1 LILLKKCIIDLYFR
15 IYGKVTLSFI
25 SHQNN
30 VEFIIL
36 DTKSLDIKNVYNNI
50 GNQPLKFELLNE
62 KPEDYPLGIPM
73 KIYPPYPLAV
83 DEKFTAIIEFST
95 INSAATQWLSK
106 EQTLSKD
113 YPFVYTQCEAIH
125 CRTLFPCQV

>member
-1 LILLKKCIIDLYFR
+1 MILLKKCIIDLYFR

-36 DTKSLDIKNVYNNI
+36 DTKSLDIKNVYNTSI
-50 GNQPLKFELLNE
+50 NQPLKFEFIHE
-62 KPEDYPLGIPM
+62 KPQDYPLGIPF
-73 KIYPPYPLAV
+73 KIYLPNPLAV
-83 DEKFTAIIEFST
+83 DEKFSVNIEFST
-95 INSAATQWLSK
+95 INSAAIQWLSK
-106 EQTLSKD
+106 EQTLSKNF
-113 YPFVYTQCEAIH
+113 PFVYTQCEAIH